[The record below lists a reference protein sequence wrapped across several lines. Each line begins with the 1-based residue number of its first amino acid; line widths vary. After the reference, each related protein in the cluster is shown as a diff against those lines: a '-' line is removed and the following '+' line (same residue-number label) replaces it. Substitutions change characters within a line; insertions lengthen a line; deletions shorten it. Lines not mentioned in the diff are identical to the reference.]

1 MKKRGFIMMGVAA
14 IAAAGVLAGCGGNG
28 GNNTAT
34 TAAGGSTVA
43 PSDATAQTVAKMA
56 YENMEKVKSYSF
68 DGDTKMNYSMSASGV
83 DMSMN
88 VDMNIN
94 GEGITD
100 TNEAHVIM
108 DLKMDMLGQ
117 DMSTKNEAYAVKEDG
132 KYTVYSKSEGEG
144 MDEGWQ
150 KSEDDTTTVEF
161 ESLNNMNVYKQIAD
175 GKIEAELSEGEKING
190 KDVYKLTCKIPG
202 EIFQETYSA
211 MGQDSSSGMAGI
223 DFSQASA
230 DCDLYI
236 YKDSGLPA
244 RTFMD
249 AKEYGENIFKQA
261 MSQSGSTTDATV
273 TVENFEVDMTMDDYD
288 KIDKIEVPADVKN
301 AV

>member
-1 MKKRGFIMMGVAA
+1 MKKIGFIMMGVAA

-34 TAAGGSTVA
+34 TAAGGSTIA
-43 PSDATAQTVAKMA
+43 PKDATAQTVAKMA
-56 YENMEKVKSYSF
+56 ADNMENVKSYSF

-94 GEGITD
+94 GEGIMD
-100 TNEAHVIM
+100 THEAHVLM

-117 DMSTKNEAYAVKEDG
+117 DMSTKNEAYAVQEDG

-150 KSEDDTTTVEF
+150 KSEDDSTIEF
-161 ESLNNMNVYKQIAD
+161 ENLNNMNVYKQIAD
-175 GKIEAELSEGEKING
+175 GKIDAELSEGEKVNG

-202 EIFQETYSA
+202 EIFQETYAA
-211 MGQDSSSGMAGI
+211 MGQNSSSGMEGV
-223 DFSQASA
+223 DFSQATA
-230 DCDLYI
+230 DCELYI
-236 YKDSGLPA
+236 YKDTGLPA

-249 AKEYGENIFKQA
+249 AKEYGESIFKQA
-261 MSQSGSTTDATV
+261 MSQSGSTTDVAV
-273 TVENFEVDMTMDDYD
+273 TVDSFEVDMTMDDYN

>member
-34 TAAGGSTVA
+34 TTAGGSTVA
-43 PSDATAQTVAKMA
+43 PSEATAQSVAKMA
-56 YENMEKVKSYSF
+56 YESMENVKSYSF
-68 DGDTKMNYSMSASGV
+68 DGDTKMNYSMSASGM

-88 VDMNIN
+88 VDMNIE
-94 GEGITD
+94 GEGILD
-100 TNEAHVIM
+100 THEAHVLM
-108 DLKMDMLGQ
+108 DLDMQWLGQ
-117 DMSTKNEAYAVKEDG
+117 DMSSKNEAYAVQEDG
-132 KYTVYSKSEGEG
+132 KYTVYSKSEGTG
-144 MDEGWQ
+144 ADEGWQ
-150 KSEDDTTTVEF
+150 KSEDDTTTIEF
-161 ESLNNMNVYKQIAD
+161 ENLNNMNVYKQIAD
-175 GKIEAELSEGEKING
+175 GQIEAELSEGEKVNG

-202 EIFQETYSA
+202 EIFQETYAA
-211 MGQDSSSGMAGI
+211 MGQDSSSGMAGV
-223 DFSQASA
+223 DFSQATA

-249 AKEYGENIFKQA
+249 AKEYSENIFKQA
-261 MSQSGSTTDATV
+261 MSQSGSTTDASV
-273 TVENFEVDMTMDDYD
+273 TVENFEEDMIMDDYN